1 MKRQKPNHRIPW
13 EWFDDKRN
21 YTLKGWWKT
30 WVRRKERRY
39 GKIKAKDGNNDR

>member
-13 EWFDDKRN
+13 EWFDDKHH
-21 YTLKGWWKT
+21 YILKGWWKI

-39 GKIKAKDGNNDR
+39 LRRYTDGTY